1 MAGGRQ
7 QRSGGEVC
15 NRQSNHDISS
25 SSVMCNSMATYGQW
39 QQQHPQPE
47 AKPVM
52 RNSLPVS
59 SSDLSPSL

>member
-1 MAGGRQ
+1 
-7 QRSGGEVC
+7 
-15 NRQSNHDISS
+15 
-25 SSVMCNSMATYGQW
+25 MATYGQW